1 MVKIKKGHEGI
12 DGIEWLTVF
21 VLFKLSWGSS
31 LAVQT
36 AGTLSHQFTSL
47 LVLSSVEDEE
57 LM

>member
-21 VLFKLSWGSS
+21 VLKLSWGSS

-36 AGTLSHQFTSL
+36 ASTLSHQFTSL
-47 LVLSSVEDEE
+47 LVLSCING
-57 LM
+57 

>member
-12 DGIEWLTVF
+12 DGIEWLTIF
-21 VLFKLSWGSS
+21 VKLSWGSS

-47 LVLSSVEDEE
+47 LVLSSVENEE

>member
-21 VLFKLSWGSS
+21 VVKLSWDSS
-31 LAVQT
+31 LTVQT
-36 AGTLSHQFTSL
+36 AGTLSHQFTPL

>member
-1 MVKIKKGHEGI
+1 MVKIKKGHEVI

-21 VLFKLSWGSS
+21 VVKLNWGSS

-47 LVLSSVEDEE
+47 LVLSSVENEE